1 MLEATNDNILRE
13 KLFCVLT
20 SSEMVALS
28 RVMAIVHFKIALPM
42 RWLAG
47 STHIIGALGYDWSAR
62 SMGKAI
68 DALHDALV
76 KIEDNGEL
84 FLDEQFM
91 TDIFSKIDE
100 DEQGKRQP
108 LEPLKEAMEYYMG
121 E

>member
-1 MLEATNDNILRE
+1 
-13 KLFCVLT
+13 
-20 SSEMVALS
+20 
-28 RVMAIVHFKIALPM
+28 M
-42 RWLAG
+42 R
-47 STHIIGALGYDWSAR
+47 
-62 SMGKAI
+62 KAI

-76 KIEDNGEL
+76 KIEGNGEL